1 MISLTDFIEDS
12 NALSNEEKSK
22 STNEYAIDFFS
33 SFGIII
39 SQK

>member
-22 STNEYAIDFFS
+22 SIREYSTDFS
-33 SFGIII
+33 SNFGAIIC
-39 SQK
+39 QK